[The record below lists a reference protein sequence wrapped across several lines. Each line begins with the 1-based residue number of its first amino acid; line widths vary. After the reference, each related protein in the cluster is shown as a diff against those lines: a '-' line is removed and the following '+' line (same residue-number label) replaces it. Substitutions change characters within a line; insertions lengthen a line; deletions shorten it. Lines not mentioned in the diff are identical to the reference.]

1 MLEPYPIGAEIMSAI
16 TNSLAR
22 RPEIIAQPCQAK
34 DGDEYN
40 ECAPRRTLEVFEV
53 LPYSHV
59 LIRDFLDDGQVYSC
73 LIEKMLNTSV
83 NSVS

>member
-1 MLEPYPIGAEIMSAI
+1 MLEPYPVGTEIMSAV
-16 TNSLAR
+16 TNDLAR

-40 ECAPRRTLEVFEV
+40 ECAPRRTLEMFEVVEV

-59 LIRDFLDDGQVYSC
+59 LIRDFLDDGQVYRFAKRC
-73 LIEKMLNTSV
+73 
-83 NSVS
+83 